1 MNNLKLNLD
10 KTGVMLIGNVEILKD
25 IALSNFNK
33 VLADLVKSLG
43 VILDS
48 VLLLEKHV
56 NETTKIFFPTH
67 SCPHD
72 DPWLGKNDLATWSHS
87 AILL

>member
-25 IALSNFNK
+25 IALSIINK

-56 NETTKIFFPTH
+56 NETTKKISNSFLST
-67 SCPHD
+67 
-72 DPWLGKNDLATWSHS
+72 
-87 AILL
+87 